1 MATVAAL
8 RLQPMIANTAH
19 IMAIEWL
26 AATQGIGFLRPLAS
40 SPALEEAMIILR
52 AQVPAL
58 MRDRYLAPDLAA
70 ATALV
75 HAGALSRMF
84 RSLPALAALWVPA

>member
-1 MATVAAL
+1 
-8 RLQPMIANTAH
+8 
-19 IMAIEWL
+19 
-26 AATQGIGFLRPLAS
+26 
-40 SPALEEAMIILR
+40 MIILR

-58 MRDRYLAPDLAA
+58 MRDRYRAPDLAA
-70 ATALV
+70 GTALV